1 MRKVFVTS
9 FVIASALQLAS
20 AFQLPSAAQAAD
32 VCATPDQA
40 IEVKALYSRSAGLV
54 PSLASR
60 QIDVPEVAIASA
72 LPAIDKAGTSGKGFA
87 EIWATV
93 TEWEDSMTLIQ
104 KEGHVYEIMG
114 AVPPGK
120 RSERSNYFNLE
131 PGAAFGGHIRDDQMS
146 AIYAIELPGRGGDTI
161 RSIHFYD
168 QSGTT
173 AFSVLIRP
181 EAGPASED
189 DKASFAATMALVKS
203 MEPVC
208 P

>member
-1 MRKVFVTS
+1 MYKI
-9 FVIASALQLAS
+9 IASSVAVASVFNFLNLAH
-20 AFQLPSAAQAAD
+20 AAD

-72 LPAIDKAGTSGKGFA
+72 LPAIDKAGTSGEGFA
-87 EIWATV
+87 EIWASV
-93 TEWEDSMTLIQ
+93 TAWEDSMTLIQ
-104 KEGHVYEIMG
+104 KAGHVYEILG

-131 PGAAFGGHIRDDQMS
+131 PGAPFGGHIRDDQLS

-161 RSIHFYD
+161 RSVHFYD
-168 QSGTT
+168 QSGVT

-181 EAGPASED
+181 EAGPASEA
-189 DKASFAATMALVKS
+189 DKARFAETMALVKS

>member
-1 MRKVFVTS
+1 MRNVTLTGIVLVSVLHVFSPAT
-9 FVIASALQLAS
+9 
-20 AFQLPSAAQAAD
+20 AAD

-72 LPAIDKAGTSGKGFA
+72 MPAIDKASTSGAGFA
-87 EIWATV
+87 EIWASV

-104 KEGHVYEIMG
+104 KEGHVFEIMG

-131 PGAAFGGHIRDDQMS
+131 PTAPFGGHIRDDQMS
-146 AIYAIELPGRGGDTI
+146 AIYGIELPGRGGDTI
-161 RSIHFYD
+161 RSVHFYD
-168 QSGTT
+168 QSGIT
-173 AFSVLIRP
+173 AFSVLLRP
-181 EAGPASED
+181 EGGPVSED
-189 DKASFAATMALVKS
+189 DKARFVATMDLIKS

>member
-1 MRKVFVTS
+1 MRKVILSSV
-9 FVIASALQLAS
+9 AALFF
-20 AFQLPSAAQAAD
+20 FQVANTAQAAD
-32 VCATPDQA
+32 VCATEDQA
-40 IEVKALYSRSAGLV
+40 IEVKALYSRNAGLV

-72 LPAIDKAGTSGKGFA
+72 MPTVDKASTSGAGFA
-87 EIWATV
+87 EIWASV

-104 KEGHVYEIMG
+104 KEGHVFEILG

-131 PGAAFGGHIRDDQMS
+131 PGAPFGGHIRDDQMS
-146 AIYAIELPGRGGDTI
+146 AIYGIELPGRGGDTI
-161 RSIHFYD
+161 RSVHFYD
-168 QSGTT
+168 QSGIT

-181 EAGPASED
+181 ESGPASEE
-189 DKASFAATMALVKS
+189 DKARFNATMDLIKS